1 MGWATAPIPVS
12 PSPASS
18 CIGLYRKPVINAALK
33 TSRNLVLLRR
43 KNRLLKL
50 SKIMRVVDWDFGEAL
65 ALTLKRIER
74 SKGGA
79 ARWRMRVRPVAT

>member
-1 MGWATAPIPVS
+1 M
-12 PSPASS
+12 
-18 CIGLYRKPVINAALK
+18 LALK

-74 SKGGA
+74 QKGGVS
-79 ARWRMRVRPVAT
+79 RWRMKARPVGA